1 MHFSGSS
8 ARTPGLT
15 RLQIAVE
22 QIKKKLDKLPAGESV
37 VGAFKAAAT
46 QSSICPSRRNG
57 GSLGAFK
64 PHQMVPAFDR
74 YCFDPESKVGE
85 VSKPIETQFGWHL
98 ILLEE
103 RTTEDGKVEKI
114 GQDEGEESKKDS

>member
-1 MHFSGSS
+1 M
-8 ARTPGLT
+8 
-15 RLQIAVE
+15 QIAVE
-22 QIKKKLDKLPAGESV
+22 QIKKKLDELLPTGKSV
-37 VGAFKAAAT
+37 VDAFKAAAA

-57 GSLGAFK
+57 ASLGAFK

-85 VSKPIETQFGWHL
+85 VSKPIETEFGWHL

-103 RTTEDGKVEKI
+103 RTTAEGKVEKA
-114 GQDEGEESKKDS
+114 GRDEGGESKKES